1 MKKIA
6 EVAWDITTCLRNDDI
21 NGLAKIAGQILD
33 DDSGEVE
40 KFVASI
46 LPELRKEAGSAVDDY
61 YSNKEN
67 DSKTLGSLAALGL
80 SLIPVAY
87 FAHKHYKDKGVSNK
101 VLDKILR
108 DPVLGS
114 DPAQTKRFFAKIQK
128 YAPALADDE
137 DVTKNLLKEWHRM
150 GGKSI
155 QPEMIEKL
163 LKVQKTH
170 TESSLSRSPVALGMA
185 AAIGSG
191 GLMKAIPKLIESAT
205 SPKKRTMSDSLSK
218 KMTWV

>member
-6 EVAWDITTCLRNDDI
+6 EIAWDITTCLRNNDM
-21 NGLAKIAGQILD
+21 NGLGKIAGDILGD
-33 DDSGEVE
+33 ESGEVQ
-40 KFVASI
+40 KFVAEI
-46 LPELRKEAGSAVDDY
+46 LPELRKEAGGPLDDY

-87 FAHKHYKDKGVSNK
+87 FAHQHYKGRGASDK
-101 VLDKILR
+101 VLQKILR
-108 DPVLGS
+108 DPVLGA

-150 GGKSI
+150 GGKSL

-185 AAIGSG
+185 AAVGSG
-191 GLMKAIPKLIESAT
+191 GLMKAIPKLIESVTA
-205 SPKKRTMSDSLSK
+205 PKKRGMSESIGK